1 MDPAEPIHR
10 GRPASHHRFG
20 GPAPDTLDASAGRAT
35 RGNGC
40 DYEAQR
46 GAEGMSDEMKPC
58 PFCGSDVCTVQQ
70 SFQCEYVQCDR
81 CEAMGPAG
89 KTTDD
94 AIAEW
99 NRRSGDPK

>member
-1 MDPAEPIHR
+1 
-10 GRPASHHRFG
+10 
-20 GPAPDTLDASAGRAT
+20 
-35 RGNGC
+35 
-40 DYEAQR
+40 
-46 GAEGMSDEMKPC
+46 MSDDMKPC
-58 PFCGSDVCTVQQ
+58 PFCGQDVCTVQQ

-99 NRRSGDPK
+99 NRRLGDPKDDGDEGHFRQARYARQSP

>member
-1 MDPAEPIHR
+1 
-10 GRPASHHRFG
+10 
-20 GPAPDTLDASAGRAT
+20 
-35 RGNGC
+35 
-40 DYEAQR
+40 
-46 GAEGMSDEMKPC
+46 MSDEMKPC